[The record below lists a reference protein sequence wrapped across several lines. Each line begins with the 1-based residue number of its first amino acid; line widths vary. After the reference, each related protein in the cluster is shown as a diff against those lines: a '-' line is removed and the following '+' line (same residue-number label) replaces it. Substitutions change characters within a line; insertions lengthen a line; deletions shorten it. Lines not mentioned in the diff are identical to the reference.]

1 MDPPTGR
8 ASPHRLTHLLQ
19 FAPKPIERCPKRGNK
34 AVSGDRVVACIRDS
48 SLELDPRCADQRQ
61 ELTGLRSDF
70 LPRPNHPSRTKTRE
84 LTLPGFDAFVKG
96 CDQLLSTPP
105 NSAIEVGGPVCPPRA
120 FRIQAQWTVPG
131 ATCSRTFRSSSDAKG
146 FGRMG
151 VAGKSAA
158 NSSKPVPEQSTN
170 GM

>member
-19 FAPKPIERCPKRGNK
+19 FAAKPIERCPKRGNK

-96 CDQLLSTPP
+96 CDQLL
-105 NSAIEVGGPVCPPRA
+105 
-120 FRIQAQWTVPG
+120 
-131 ATCSRTFRSSSDAKG
+131 
-146 FGRMG
+146 
-151 VAGKSAA
+151 
-158 NSSKPVPEQSTN
+158 
-170 GM
+170 